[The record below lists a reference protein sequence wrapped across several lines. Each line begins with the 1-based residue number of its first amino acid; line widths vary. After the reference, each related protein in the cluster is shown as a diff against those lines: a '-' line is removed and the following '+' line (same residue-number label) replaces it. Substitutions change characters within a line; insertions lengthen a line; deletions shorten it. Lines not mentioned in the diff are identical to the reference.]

1 MESFKLEIQEL
12 WKKEEE
18 EERNLF
24 LLLTLVQ
31 LANNF
36 LFIFLY
42 FKVKDKLELL
52 KYFILIKF
60 KNISEN
66 NYVSI

>member
-1 MESFKLEIQEL
+1 M
-12 WKKEEE
+12 KKKKKRRKRKKPFPFTYPHIISEQ
-18 EERNLF
+18 LF
-24 LLLTLVQ
+24 
-31 LANNF
+31 
-36 LFIFLY
+36 FIFLY
-42 FKVKDKLELL
+42 FKVRYKLKLL

>member
-1 MESFKLEIQEL
+1 M
-12 WKKEEE
+12 KK
-18 EERNLF
+18 RRRRRKKPF
-24 LLLTLVQ
+24 PFTYPRTISGQ
-31 LANNF
+31 L
-36 LFIFLY
+36 LFIFLC